1 VSHKFSEERN
11 QWVVQEMERRLA
23 ELIRTANSLG
33 VVLTIET
40 VPQLPLPMGNHQ
52 MVGHV
57 RPARGNY

>member
-1 VSHKFSEERN
+1 
-11 QWVVQEMERRLA
+11 MERRLA